1 MSPTNLNFKTEEPSS
16 AAGSFTASPVQYARY
31 KLSGAGSTNTVISLA
46 SGSASASTLHK
57 CSDSAIDEVFLWCG
71 NYQHVHLPD
80 GHADAG
86 DTYLYLGIGDTS
98 RANTIVVPV
107 SSKTGPIQVYPGIP
121 HQDTTIYAWANSG
134 SSLNIGG
141 YVQRYYLNNP
151 STELYGYDG
160 TE

>member
-1 MSPTNLNFKTEEPSS
+1 MPTLSSTNLNSKAEKPS
-16 AAGSFTASPVQYARY
+16 AVVGSFTASPVQYARY
-31 KLSGAGSTNTVISLA
+31 KLSGAGQTNAFISLA

-71 NYQHVHLPD
+71 NYD
-80 GHADAG
+80 GG

-98 RANTIVVPV
+98 VANTVVV
-107 SSKTGPIQVYPGIP
+107 SVPSKTGLIQVYPGIP
-121 HQDTTIYAWANSG
+121 HQNTTIYAWANSG

-141 YVQRYYLNNP
+141 YAQRYYLNSP